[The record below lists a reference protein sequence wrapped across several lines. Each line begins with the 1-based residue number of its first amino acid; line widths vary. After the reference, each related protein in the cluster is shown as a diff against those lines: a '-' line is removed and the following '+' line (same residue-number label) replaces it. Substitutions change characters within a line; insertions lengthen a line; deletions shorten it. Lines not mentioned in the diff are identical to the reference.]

1 MLLRPGRFRD
11 TVSWDTITVSAVDS
25 EHRVSTYRLPAR
37 SEVRGHG
44 AADTGVGPGQPGTQD
59 RRGSRVEPGKDAGR
73 KDGDMY
79 IYLYLYL
86 HLGLLDYGKNDIH
99 DYSNDCFWV

>member
-1 MLLRPGRFRD
+1 M
-11 TVSWDTITVSAVDS
+11 SAVDS

-44 AADTGVGPGQPGTQD
+44 DAGPGGAWVNPGQPDTQG
-59 RRGSRVEPGKDAGR
+59 RRGSRAEPGKDAGR

-79 IYLYLYL
+79 IWLF
-86 HLGLLDYGKNDIH
+86 IPI
-99 DYSNDCFWV
+99 SI